1 MNKWI
6 LITLLALSF
15 LPAAQAA
22 GRSHRI
28 GAGANYWVAVDDIDV
43 DALNDDGLSYLV
55 TYQWRPTL
63 IGLQA
68 DVEFLPDLF
77 GEDAIAPAAYLVAGS
92 AIYAAAGIGI
102 IHQDGDFADD
112 PFFAFKAGLD
122 LEVLPSLYLD
132 ISACYRF
139 NSKYDFDDAM
149 DEIDTDT
156 VFLGAAVRLGF

>member
-1 MNKWI
+1 VAPHPDRASGRCRI
-6 LITLLALSF
+6 SAGPVRRGRHRPGRLS
-15 LPAAQAA
+15 
-22 GRSHRI
+22 GR
-28 GAGANYWVAVDDIDV
+28 
-43 DALNDDGLSYLV
+43 
-55 TYQWRPTL
+55 
-63 IGLQA
+63 
-68 DVEFLPDLF
+68 
-77 GEDAIAPAAYLVAGS
+77 GS